1 MESAAPKDDGCA
13 GASAAPAPG
22 VGPHDA
28 PTTGMDSL
36 AAAAQLVS
44 FCQTAAP
51 NDVHSAPVPAAVP
64 VAVPQPRLPMVPIL
78 DPIKLEA
85 EQHTPPHTE
94 LISYPGLAAPADRS
108 WTGEAEGWRAPP
120 VPLLRCPAPALPGP
134 GWGPP
139 VPAREVFFAD
149 ITTLQVAAGRPF
161 LKYAPL
167 IPDHVQASQN
177 APARRHA
184 PAAPSAPPAP
194 SSPPEHCRRPPT
206 VGSKILDL
214 YTLYTSVVRL
224 GGMHRVAKKKLW
236 KAVAAELRLPL
247 TCTDYGFRLR
257 RHYERYLCAPVTVH
271 PPTTPA
277 AMFCVAVLLSAVCVC
292 SAWWW
297 NFLRATCAL

>member
-13 GASAAPAPG
+13 AASAAPAPG

-64 VAVPQPRLPMVPIL
+64 VAVPQPCPTMVPIL

-108 WTGEAEGWRAPP
+108 WTGEAEGWRAPVP
-120 VPLLRCPAPALPGP
+120 TVPLLRCPAPALPGP

-161 LKYAPL
+161 LKYAP
-167 IPDHVQASQN
+167 H
-177 APARRHA
+177 
-184 PAAPSAPPAP
+184 
-194 SSPPEHCRRPPT
+194 
-206 VGSKILDL
+206 
-214 YTLYTSVVRL
+214 
-224 GGMHRVAKKKLW
+224 
-236 KAVAAELRLPL
+236 
-247 TCTDYGFRLR
+247 
-257 RHYERYLCAPVTVH
+257 
-271 PPTTPA
+271 
-277 AMFCVAVLLSAVCVC
+277 
-292 SAWWW
+292 
-297 NFLRATCAL
+297 